1 MNRGGVGG
9 RGWEPGPSCYPL
21 ERKFLSILS
30 IGFTGY
36 PVRIALSNI

>member
-1 MNRGGVGG
+1 MGVVVGSLAPVAQKLDNTIHLK
-9 RGWEPGPSCYPL
+9 EN
-21 ERKFLSILS
+21 LSILS